1 MRVEEVSQSSG
12 QICRVAVLLER
23 AILSGER
30 RAVRGGGGAEQ
41 RGKQRGKQRGSR
53 QGEGKRE
60 MHDCTCTRK

>member
-30 RAVRGGGGAEQ
+30 
-41 RGKQRGKQRGSR
+41 
-53 QGEGKRE
+53 
-60 MHDCTCTRK
+60 

>member
-12 QICRVAVLLER
+12 QVCRVAILLER

-30 RAVRGGGGAEQ
+30 RGVRRGGEE
-41 RGKQRGKQRGSR
+41 QRGKQRGSR